1 MGPWLAIGESSLR
14 PGTTV
19 RRVEEAASPRRC
31 RSRAPLQWGA
41 SRGYGRSPVLNQFFR
56 VLLTAGALLL
66 NGALAPSAA
75 AQGQVC
81 PIVADGDV
89 STAVGSLVHVSPF
102 MVVDSGSAIQCL
114 FEGDAVGEGVLV
126 GRYPGFFGSQDLAP
140 FSPDQDRLRNL
151 LPDGLPLGSPIALT
165 PVDGVGDAA
174 AWVLPVDPS
183 TAPDSLGRLL
193 VRRGPDAFVIGTE
206 NGPGAVDT
214 ATSVAKALLAAST

>member
-1 MGPWLAIGESSLR
+1 M
-14 PGTTV
+14 
-19 RRVEEAASPRRC
+19 
-31 RSRAPLQWGA
+31 PL
-41 SRGYGRSPVLNQFFR
+41 VLTQFP
-56 VLLTAGALLL
+56 LLFVTAGFLLL
-66 NGALAPSAA
+66 NGALASSAA
-75 AQGQVC
+75 AQVQVC
-81 PIVADGDV
+81 PIVAEGDV
-89 STAVGSLVHVSPF
+89 SSAVGSPVHVSPF

-140 FSPDQDRLRNL
+140 FSPDQDRLRFL
-151 LPDGLPLGSPIALT
+151 LPDGLTPGTPIALT

-174 AWVLPVDPS
+174 AWVVPVDPS

-206 NGPGAVDT
+206 NGPSAVDT